1 MNALKSADCS
11 DERGVEQIAP
21 IDGDSSL
28 SSRTVPGCS
37 RGACDDCSEIL
48 HGLNNVLASMLLNA
62 QVMEWKLPS
71 YSRSK
76 RYLHEIERN
85 AQRGGELVRRLL
97 ARMQEGCEIDVAD
110 AQDCGEAPTLA
121 GADVAATRES
131 AVLVRA
137 VDVPPRIEA
146 HTAPVFLS
154 SRKKVPHTIV

>member
-1 MNALKSADCS
+1 
-11 DERGVEQIAP
+11 V
-21 IDGDSSL
+21 
-28 SSRTVPGCS
+28 
-37 RGACDDCSEIL
+37 
-48 HGLNNVLASMLLNA
+48 LLNA

-97 ARMQEGCEIDVAD
+97 ARMQEGCEIDVTD